1 MKTLAQIVGD
11 SDNTIRIAACEALG
25 KIGPAAKEAIPALQ
39 AAIRKNTSAQAVR
52 IALRMIDPAKFK

>member
-1 MKTLAQIVGD
+1 MGD